1 MGVPY
6 LSEQEEVEARE
17 RYDQR
22 IERNAAIPSIV
33 FDPSDVG
40 TLEFYRRAR
49 SSITEWIEAKEV
61 SNLRF
66 TITIRDHVFPFPVN
80 SLTEDIPFDCSSRTR
95 VLWLLIC

>member
-49 SSITEWIEAKEV
+49 SIITEWIEAKEV
-61 SNLRF
+61 SNFLF
-66 TITIRDHVFPFPVN
+66 IIIYVITFSIFQPIVLQKIYYLKDRCG
-80 SLTEDIPFDCSSRTR
+80 LACCS
-95 VLWLLIC
+95 C